1 MPETRSLDP
10 VSFEEGAG
18 ADGRSAG
25 EPFALLVTDVVDST
39 QLTERLGNAEAA
51 RLWTAHD
58 RLARDLLPTFRGLE
72 IDKTDGLLLLFREA
86 ADAADYAA
94 AYHRAL
100 GDLPIPLRARVGLH
114 VGRVVLRDN
123 LAADVARGAK
133 PVEVE
138 GVAKATAA
146 RIMSVARAGQT
157 LVSPTAKDGIGVAGR
172 RFHSHGHWRL
182 KGLAEPIE
190 LFEAHGTAAPSAPPA
205 DQAKAYRVVR
215 DGDLWLPVREIPHA
229 LPAERDVF
237 IGRRE
242 ALEELAHR
250 FDAGARLVSLTGIG
264 GTGKTRLA
272 TRFAWTWLGEFPGGA
287 WFCDL
292 AQARSIEGIAS
303 AVAQALDVPLGKD
316 DPVVQLGH
324 AIAGRARC
332 LILLDNFEQVAR
344 HAEPT
349 LGHWLGRARDARF
362 LVTSR
367 GVLGLGGE
375 SVLPL
380 AQLAPQEATALFV
393 QRAQSAK
400 RDFEPHGADEAAIE
414 PLVAL
419 LDGLPLAIEL
429 AAARVRVMPPRTL
442 LARMSERFKLLSTT
456 GGRADRQATLRATF
470 DWSWDLLAQTEK
482 AALAQLSVFEG
493 GFTLEAVEAVID
505 LSVVDDPPW
514 PLDVLQSLVEKS
526 LVRQVRDDRFD
537 LLASVQ
543 EYAAEH
549 LRTPGRFEGS
559 GPRAQRVAEARHA
572 SWFAG
577 LTEQQATAGRC
588 VELENLVRACRRAAA
603 SGDAIAATRTLE
615 GAWAALQLRGPFKAA
630 VDLAREVGS
639 VSKLPDPLRARVE
652 RVEGCALEAWG
663 RVTEARTRYESALGL
678 ARAVGDRTCE
688 GRLLS
693 NLGSLDANEGLMD
706 AAQAHLDAALGIA
719 REAGDHLLEC
729 EVRNGLGTL
738 NHYLGQIE
746 PARADYLAA
755 LAIARDMRDRHWEG
769 GILGNLGNLDASQGR
784 LVPARGHFEAGLEV
798 SRDLGNRKWEGN
810 ALCNLGLLH
819 QLQGNL
825 GEARSTLQR
834 ALLVAREMGHA
845 RLEAIVLCNLGIVDD
860 ATGSPDDALGHFEAA
875 LVVAREL
882 GDRRSEGQFLG
893 YIGSLHARQGRFNDA
908 HAALEAGAALL
919 RQASDRF
926 NLGVLLCGRAEL
938 EWRSGQRQNAFET
951 LSEVEG
957 LEAAVGAEG
966 GSELSNAL
974 SRVRAVFAGR
984 ADPPAQRL
992 TDC

>member
-1 MPETRSLDP
+1 MPETYRPASVL
-10 VSFEEGAG
+10 SKEGADP
-18 ADGRSAG
+18 DGHCAG
-25 EPFALLVTDVVDST
+25 DPFALLLTDVVDST
-39 QLTERLGNAEAA
+39 QLTERLGNAAAA

-58 RLARDLLPTFRGLE
+58 RLARDLLPTYRGLE
-72 IDKTDGLLLLFREA
+72 IDKTDGLLLLFP
-86 ADAADYAA
+86 DAGDALDYAA

-100 GDLPIPLRARVGLH
+100 AGLSVPLQARAGLH

-146 RIMSVARAGQT
+146 RIMSLARPGQT
-157 LVSPTAKDGIGVAGR
+157 LLSPTAKDGIEAPHR
-172 RFHSHGHWRL
+172 RFHSHAHWRL

-190 LFEAHGTAAPSAPPA
+190 LFEAHDTAAPSAPPA
-205 DQAKAYRVVR
+205 DQPKAYRVVR
-215 DGDLWLPVREIPHA
+215 DGDLWLPAREIAHA

-237 IGRRE
+237 VGRRDALE
-242 ALEELAHR
+242 ALAQR
-250 FDAGARLVSLTGIG
+250 FESGARLVSVTGIG

-303 AVAQALDVPLGKD
+303 AVGQALDVPLGQD
-316 DPVVQLGH
+316 DPIVQLGH
-324 AIAGRARC
+324 AIAGRGRC
-332 LILLDNFEQVAR
+332 LIVLDNFEQVAR
-344 HAEPT
+344 HAEAT

-380 AQLAPQEATALFV
+380 APLGPGEASALFV
-393 QRAQSAK
+393 ERAQSAK
-400 RDFEPHGADEAAIE
+400 PGFDPREADAAAIE

-470 DWSWDLLAQTEK
+470 DWSWELLSAAEK

-493 GFTLEAVEAVID
+493 GFALEAAEAVLD

-526 LVRQVRDDRFD
+526 LVRQVRDDRFE
-537 LLASVQ
+537 LLVSVQ
-543 EYAAEH
+543 AYAAEH
-549 LRTPGRFEGS
+549 LRTPDRYVGS
-559 GPRAQRVAEARHA
+559 GPRAQRAAESRHA
-572 SWFAG
+572 AWFAG
-577 LTEQQATAGRC
+577 LTEAQATAGRC
-588 VELENLVRACRRAAA
+588 VELENLVRAGRRAATHGE
-603 SGDAIAATRTLE
+603 SIAATQALE
-615 GAWAALQLRGPFKAA
+615 GAWAALKLRGPFKTAA
-630 VDLAREVGS
+630 DLARDVGAVPS
-639 VSKLPDPLRARVE
+639 LPDALRARVE
-652 RVEGCALEAWG
+652 RVEGRALEACG
-663 RVTEARTRYESALGL
+663 RVAEARKRYRSALAL
-678 ARAVGDRTCE
+678 ARAVGDRSCE

-693 NLGSLDANEGLMD
+693 SLGNLDANEAQME
-706 AAQAHLDAALGIA
+706 AAQQHLDAALWLA
-719 REAGDHLLEC
+719 REAGDRLLEC

-738 NHYLGQIE
+738 NHYLGRIE
-746 PARADYLAA
+746 AARGDYLAA
-755 LAIARDMRDRHWEG
+755 LAIARDLGDRHWQG
-769 GILGNLGNLDASQGR
+769 GVLGNLGNLDASQGR
-784 LVPARGHFEAGLEV
+784 LEAARAHFEAGLEV

-810 ALCNLGLLH
+810 ALSNLGLLH
-819 QLQGNL
+819 QLQGQL
-825 GEARSTLQR
+825 GEARSALQR
-834 ALLVAREMGHA
+834 ALVVARELGHA

-860 ATGSPDDALGHFEAA
+860 AAGSLDEARDHYQAA

-893 YIGSLHARQGRFNDA
+893 YLGTLHARCGRFA
-908 HAALEAGAALL
+908 EARAALEAGAALL
-919 RQASDRF
+919 RQASDRL
-926 NLGVLLCGRAEL
+926 NLGVLLCGTAEL
-938 EWRSGQRQNAFET
+938 EWRSGQRQAAFAT
-951 LSEVEG
+951 LSQIEDIE
-957 LEAAVGAEG
+957 EAVGSQG
-966 GSELSNAL
+966 KSELSNAL
-974 SRVRAVFAGR
+974 ARVRALLSGR
-984 ADPPAQRL
+984 TVASPGGV